1 MCNACKTY
9 KRILGLC
16 GKFWYLLSAVRIV
29 FFIDNPYP
37 ALADLGNSAAGDDQ
51 LALVLAGLDL
61 NNRPVQILDEPHS
74 LLRCHDVALIQ
85 AVLPVL
91 VDQNHFHQ
99 NFVLA
104 VLVVHLNIA
113 VLQAIFTPIFF
124 DDYPFTPPRVKPLAK
139 YFWKN
144 GKAIISGSTPI
155 KAIAM
160 RTDSCG
166 IVNCPSSA
174 ANSGLLA
181 INSIC

>member
-16 GKFWYLLSAVRIV
+16 GKFWYLLSAVLIV

-113 VLQAIFTPIFF
+113 VLQAIL
-124 DDYPFTPPRVKPLAK
+124 D
-139 YFWKN
+139 
-144 GKAIISGSTPI
+144 
-155 KAIAM
+155 IAALPQQ
-160 RTDSCG
+160 DQQE
-166 IVNCPSSA
+166 
-174 ANSGLLA
+174 NSNQDQQDNQQADPAQGDKGA
-181 INSIC
+181 HCRHHCKK

>member
-16 GKFWYLLSAVRIV
+16 GKFWYLLSAVLIV

-113 VLQAIFTPIFF
+113 VLQAILDIAALPQQDQQENSNQDQQDNQQADPAQGDKGAHCRHSAT
-124 DDYPFTPPRVKPLAK
+124 DAPL
-139 YFWKN
+139 
-144 GKAIISGSTPI
+144 
-155 KAIAM
+155 
-160 RTDSCG
+160 
-166 IVNCPSSA
+166 
-174 ANSGLLA
+174 L
-181 INSIC
+181 

>member
-1 MCNACKTY
+1 MPAKPT
-9 KRILGLC
+9 KG
-16 GKFWYLLSAVRIV
+16 FWVFAENSGIYCRLFLLFFSSITLIRHLRTSATLPREMISSPLYL
-29 FFIDNPYP
+29 
-37 ALADLGNSAAGDDQ
+37 
-51 LALVLAGLDL
+51 LDL

-155 KAIAM
+155 KAIAT

>member
-16 GKFWYLLSAVRIV
+16 GKFWYLLSAVLIV

-113 VLQAIFTPIFF
+113 VLQAILDIAALPQQDQQENSNQDQQDNQQADPAQGDKGAHCRHSATDDLHSHTPYSYSFS
-124 DDYPFTPPRVKPLAK
+124 R
-139 YFWKN
+139 
-144 GKAIISGSTPI
+144 
-155 KAIAM
+155 
-160 RTDSCG
+160 
-166 IVNCPSSA
+166 
-174 ANSGLLA
+174 
-181 INSIC
+181 